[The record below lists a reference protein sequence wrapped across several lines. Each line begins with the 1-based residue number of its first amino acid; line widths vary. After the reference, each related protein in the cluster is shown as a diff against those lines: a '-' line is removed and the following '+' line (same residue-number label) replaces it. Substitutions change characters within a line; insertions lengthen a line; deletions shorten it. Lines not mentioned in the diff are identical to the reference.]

1 MDLNRN
7 NLTYKDILIFWLPL
21 LATLIMMTVEAP
33 FLAAVIA
40 RLNNPKYNLAAFG
53 LAYSIAMFFESPII
67 MIMSASTALVRDR
80 NSFIKLRNFTYVLN
94 GMITFLMLVT
104 LIPPIFRFLFEGV
117 IGLPEI
123 VSSKT
128 QVACF
133 ILFLWPAAI
142 GYRRFYQGI
151 LIRNNLTRRV
161 SYGTVIRLIS
171 MVVTA
176 LVSYFFFEMGGAYV
190 GATAL
195 LAGVVMEAMAS
206 RLMVRNIVNQL
217 LKDGEDLSQEKPLSY
232 KDIINFYTPLASSSM
247 LSLGIRPLVTFFMA
261 RSLFAI
267 ESLAV
272 FPVIYGLVAMFLT
285 FGWSLQEACIA
296 LIGRQFENFKRL
308 KNFALGLGFFA
319 TGGLFLIAFT
329 PLSTGWFQDIS
340 GLSTELTNFSLSPTR
355 IIAIIPLLH
364 VLVCFFQSSLIAGRF
379 TRAVIKSTAI
389 EVTVITLFL
398 FIGIHYFDM
407 IGIIAAVLA
416 LMAGRFFSSVYLTIP
431 LYKAFRLKAEAG
443 MRKAE

>member
-21 LATLIMMTVEAP
+21 LATLVMMTVEGP

-40 RLNNPKYNLAAFG
+40 RLNNPKYHLAAFG

-67 MIMSASTALVRDR
+67 MIMSASNALVRDR

-104 LIPPIFRFLFEGV
+104 LIPPIFRFLFEDV

-128 QVACF
+128 QVACL

-161 SYGTVIRLIS
+161 SYGTIIRLVS
-171 MVVTA
+171 MAVTA
-176 LVSYFFFEMGGAYV
+176 LVAYLMFEIGGAYV
-190 GATAL
+190 GALAL
-195 LAGVVMEAMAS
+195 TAGVFAEAIAS
-206 RLMVRNIVNQL
+206 RLMVKNLVNQL
-217 LKDGEDLSQEKPLSY
+217 LKNEGDSSQEKPFSY
-232 KDIINFYTPLASSSM
+232 RDIINFYTPLAASSM
-247 LSLGIRPLVTFFMA
+247 LSLGIRPLVTFFMG

-272 FPVIYGLVAMFLT
+272 FPVIYGLVAMFFT
-285 FGWSLQEACIA
+285 FGCSLQEACIA
-296 LIGRQFENFKRL
+296 LIGQQFENFKRL
-308 KNFALGLGFFA
+308 KNFTLALGLVA

-329 PLSTGWFQDIS
+329 PLATGWFQDIS
-340 GLSTELTNFSLSPTR
+340 GLSTELTSFSISPTR

-364 VLVCFFQSSLIAGRF
+364 VLVCFLQSSLIAGRF
-379 TRAVIKSTAI
+379 TRPVIKSTAI
-389 EVTVITLFL
+389 EVTAIVVFL

-407 IGIIAAVLA
+407 IGITAAVLA
-416 LMAGRFFSSVYLTIP
+416 LMVGRFFSGTYLMVP
-431 LYKAFRLKAEAG
+431 LNKALQTKSSR
-443 MRKAE
+443 

>member
-1 MDLNRN
+1 MDLNRK

-80 NSFIKLRNFTYVLN
+80 NSFIKLRNFTFVLN
-94 GMITFLMLVT
+94 GMITFLMLIT

-161 SYGTVIRLIS
+161 SYGTIIRLAS
-171 MVVTA
+171 MAITA
-176 LVSYFFFEMGGAYV
+176 LIAYLMFEIEGASV
-190 GATAL
+190 GAIAL
-195 LAGVVMEAMAS
+195 STGVFAEAIAS
-206 RLMVRNIVNQL
+206 RLMVKNLVNQL
-217 LKDGEDLSQEKPLSY
+217 LKNEGDSSQEKPLSY
-232 KDIINFYTPLASSSM
+232 SEIINFYTPLAASSM
-247 LSLGIRPLVTFFMA
+247 LSLGIRPLVTLFMG
-261 RSLFAI
+261 RSRFAI

-272 FPVIYGLVAMFLT
+272 FPVIYGLVAMFFT
-285 FGWSLQEACIA
+285 FGWSLQETCIA
-296 LIGRQFENFKRL
+296 LIGQQFENFKRL

-319 TGGLFLIAFT
+319 AGGLFLIAFT
-329 PLSTGWFQDIS
+329 PLVNGWFHDIS
-340 GLSTELTNFSLSPTR
+340 GLSSELTNFSVTPTK
-355 IIAIIPLLH
+355 IIAIIPLFH
-364 VLVCFFQSSLIAGRF
+364 VLVCFLQSSLIAGRF

-389 EVTVITLFL
+389 EVTVIVVFL

-407 IGIIAAVLA
+407 IGITAAVLA
-416 LMAGRFFSSVYLTIP
+416 LMAGRFFSGTYLMVR
-431 LYKAFRLKAEAG
+431 LGKVFRL
-443 MRKAE
+443 

>member
-1 MDLNRN
+1 MDLNRK

-80 NSFIKLRNFTYVLN
+80 NSFIKLRNFTFVLN
-94 GMITFLMLVT
+94 GMITFLMLIT

-161 SYGTVIRLIS
+161 SYGTIIRLAS
-171 MVVTA
+171 MAITA
-176 LVSYFFFEMGGAYV
+176 LIAYLMFEIEGASV
-190 GATAL
+190 GAIAL
-195 LAGVVMEAMAS
+195 STGVFAEAIAS
-206 RLMVRNIVNQL
+206 RLMVKNLVNQL
-217 LKDGEDLSQEKPLSY
+217 LKNEGDSSQEKPLSY
-232 KDIINFYTPLASSSM
+232 SEIINFYTPLAASSM
-247 LSLGIRPLVTFFMA
+247 LSLGIRPLVTLFMG
-261 RSLFAI
+261 RSRFAI

-272 FPVIYGLVAMFLT
+272 FPVIYGLVAMFFT
-285 FGWSLQEACIA
+285 FGWSLQETCIA
-296 LIGRQFENFKRL
+296 LIGQQFENFKRL

-319 TGGLFLIAFT
+319 AGGLFLIAFT
-329 PLSTGWFQDIS
+329 PLVTGWFHDIS
-340 GLSTELTNFSLSPTR
+340 GLSSELTNFSMTPTK
-355 IIAIIPLLH
+355 IIAIIPLFH
-364 VLVCFFQSSLIAGRF
+364 VLVCFLQSSLIAGRF

-389 EVTVITLFL
+389 EVTVIVVFL

-407 IGIIAAVLA
+407 IGITAAVLA
-416 LMAGRFFSSVYLTIP
+416 LMAGRFFSGTYLMVR
-431 LYKAFRLKAEAG
+431 LGKVFRL
-443 MRKAE
+443 

>member
-1 MDLNRN
+1 MAP
-7 NLTYKDILIFWLPL
+7 TI
-21 LATLIMMTVEAP
+21 ATLIMMTVEAP

-128 QVACF
+128 QVACL

-161 SYGTVIRLIS
+161 SYGTIIRLAS
-171 MVVTA
+171 MAITA
-176 LVSYFFFEMGGAYV
+176 LVAYLMFEIGGAYV
-190 GATAL
+190 GAISL
-195 LAGVVMEAMAS
+195 SAGVFAEAIAS
-206 RLMVRNIVNQL
+206 RLMVKNLVNQL
-217 LKDGEDLSQEKPLSY
+217 LKNEGNSSEETPLSY
-232 KDIINFYTPLASSSM
+232 KDIIDFYTPLAASSM
-247 LSLGIRPLVTFFMA
+247 LSLGIRPLVTFFMG

-272 FPVIYGLVAMFLT
+272 FPVIYGLVAMFFT
-285 FGWSLQEACIA
+285 FGWSLQETCIA
-296 LIGRQFENFKRL
+296 LIGQQFENFKRL
-308 KNFALGLGFFA
+308 KNFALGLGLFA

-329 PLSTGWFQDIS
+329 PLSTVWFQDIS
-340 GLSTELTNFSLSPTR
+340 GLSTELTNFSTSPTR

-364 VLVCFFQSSLIAGRF
+364 VLVCFLQSSLIAGRF

-389 EVTVITLFL
+389 EVTAIVLFL

-407 IGIIAAVLA
+407 IGITAAVIA
-416 LMAGRFFSSVYLTIP
+416 LIVGRFFSGTYLMVT
-431 LYKAFRLKAEAG
+431 LYKVFR
-443 MRKAE
+443 R

>member
-1 MDLNRN
+1 MDLDRN
-7 NLTYKDILIFWLPL
+7 SLTYKDIIIFWLPL
-21 LATLIMMTVEAP
+21 LATLIMMMIEAP
-33 FLAAVIA
+33 FLASIIA
-40 RLNNPKYNLAAFG
+40 RLNNPKYHLAAFG
-53 LAYSIAMFFESPII
+53 VAYSIAMFFESPII
-67 MIMSASTALVRDR
+67 MIMSASNALVKDK
-80 NSFIKLRNFTYVLN
+80 NSFIKLRNFTYTLN
-94 GMITFLMLVT
+94 GIITILMLVT
-104 LIPPIFRFLFEGV
+104 LVPPIFRFLFEGV

-128 QVACF
+128 QIACF

-171 MVVTA
+171 MAVTA

-195 LAGVVMEAMAS
+195 LAGVVMEAIAS

-217 LKDGEDLSQEKPLSY
+217 LKDGGDLSQEKPLSY

-247 LSLGIRPLVTFFMA
+247 LSLGIRPLVTFFMG

-272 FPVIYGLVAMFLT
+272 FPVIYGLVGMFFT
-285 FGWSLQEACIA
+285 FGWSLQETCIA
-296 LIGRQFENFKRL
+296 LIGQQFENFKRL

-329 PLSTGWFQDIS
+329 PLSSGWFHAIS
-340 GLSTELTNFSLSPTR
+340 GLSFELTNFSMTPTR
-355 IIAIIPLLH
+355 IIAIIPLFH
-364 VLVCFFQSSLIAGRF
+364 TLVCFLQSSLIAARF
-379 TRAVIKSTAI
+379 TGAVIKSTAI
-389 EVTVITLFL
+389 EVTVIILFL
-398 FIGIHYFDM
+398 FIGIHYLDM
-407 IGIIAAVLA
+407 IGIMAAVFA
-416 LMAGRFFSSVYLTIP
+416 MIFGRFFSGVYLTIP
-431 LYKAFRLKAEAG
+431 FYKAFRLKG
-443 MRKAE
+443 CL